1 MKTNK
6 HNLLLMFCITGIL
19 LVVIPLLL
27 KTSIALPD
35 SLAGFI
41 TGLGIGLELL
51 AVILIKK
58 RKYQ

>member
-6 HNLLLMFCITGIL
+6 HSLLLIFCITGIL
-19 LVVIPLLL
+19 LVVMPLLL

-35 SLAGFI
+35 TLAGFI